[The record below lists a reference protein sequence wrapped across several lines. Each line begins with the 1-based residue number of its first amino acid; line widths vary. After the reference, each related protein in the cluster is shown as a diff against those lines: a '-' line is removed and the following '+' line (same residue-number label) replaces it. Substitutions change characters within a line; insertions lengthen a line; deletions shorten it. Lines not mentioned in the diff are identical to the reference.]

1 VTGGEPLGVRQRPL
15 CTADINSPCA
25 VSPDISQIIP
35 PSRFCCFAQ
44 AIFCWMD
51 QAPSK
56 VYHWPPAPVKRNV
69 ATAWVSCRGVQPGT
83 DASRLL

>member
-1 VTGGEPLGVRQRPL
+1 
-15 CTADINSPCA
+15 
-25 VSPDISQIIP
+25 
-35 PSRFCCFAQ
+35 
-44 AIFCWMD
+44 MD